1 MKLAPSTVIAWPAV
15 PFDGLSDEMTGA
27 APGVGVGRVVD
38 EAPRWCV
45 VEWCVVEWCVV
56 DGAAAGGGVFDVGW
70 CRVAAM
76 TTRMMAATATR
87 AAVTN
92 KAIVSRRSLCDCE
105 ARTRLETVV

>member
-27 APGVGVGRVVD
+27 APGVGVGRVLD
-38 EAPRWCV
+38 EDVRDPRWCV
-45 VEWCVVEWCVV
+45 VEWCVVA
-56 DGAAAGGGVFDVGW
+56 GAAAGGEVFDAGW

-76 TTRMMAATATR
+76 TTRVMAATATR

-105 ARTRLETVV
+105 ARTRFETVV